1 MGWKDTSKGK
11 ISNLVWQKGKQKDR
25 KNDPSEIKGQFKD
38 ISNNVLFPSYDE
50 DEEKIGLSL
59 EVMGKILQ
67 RLSIQNVEIF
77 TVAGR

>member
-50 DEEKIGLSL
+50 DEEKI
-59 EVMGKILQ
+59 EDIILMKKGVK
-67 RLSIQNVEIF
+67 SNVLFNMEKR
-77 TVAGR
+77 AQKYY